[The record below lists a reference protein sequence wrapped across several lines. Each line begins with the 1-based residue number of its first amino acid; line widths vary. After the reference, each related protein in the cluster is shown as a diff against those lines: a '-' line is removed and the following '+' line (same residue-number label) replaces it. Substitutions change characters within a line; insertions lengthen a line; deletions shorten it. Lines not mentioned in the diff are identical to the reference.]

1 MCPAQTDLSEM
12 FEPGHHSAVDFQHLM
27 PGGGHRTG
35 QGIFTVRLP
44 R

>member
-1 MCPAQTDLSEM
+1 MYPAPTDLSEM
-12 FEPGHHSAVDFQHLM
+12 FEPGHHGTVDFQHLM

-35 QGIFTVRLP
+35 QGISTVRLP